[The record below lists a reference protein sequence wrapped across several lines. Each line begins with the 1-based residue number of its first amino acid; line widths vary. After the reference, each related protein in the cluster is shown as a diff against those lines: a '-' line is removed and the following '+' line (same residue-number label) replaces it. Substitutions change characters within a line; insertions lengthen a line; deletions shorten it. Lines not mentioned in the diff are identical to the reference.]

1 MRMITVA
8 KATELGVKTYLDE
21 YEDAITVL
29 WKHNRQ
35 ITPEIELSSFLI
47 AQAIQESRFDAKAVS
62 PAGAVGIAQ
71 FMSPTAKQLADELKN
86 KLALF
91 KDGFDRENPIQSIWA
106 QVYYMN
112 KLFKVWDLG
121 RVDEERLKLALAS
134 YNAGIRNILKAQ
146 KKSGNKK
153 FWDQIKLSLSSV
165 TGKNSK
171 ETITYVDNI
180 FKYAVDVQELTASKK
195 KMYKFPAGKL

>member
-1 MRMITVA
+1 MKMISVP
-8 KATELGVKTYLDE
+8 KAIELGVKTYSNE

-29 WKHNRQ
+29 WKHNTQ
-35 ITPEIELSSFLI
+35 ITPEINILSFFI
-47 AQAIQESRFDAKAVS
+47 AQAVQESRFDSKAVS

-71 FMSPTAKQLADELKN
+71 FMKPTAEQMAKELKP

-91 KDGFDRENPIQSIWA
+91 KNGFDRENPVQSIWA

-112 KLFKVWDLG
+112 KLIKVWDLG
-121 RVDEERLKLALAS
+121 RADNERLKLAFAS

-153 FWDQIKLSLSSV
+153 FWNEIKLSLSSV
-165 TGKNSK
+165 TGKNSR

-180 FKYAVDVQELTASKK
+180 FKYAADIEKFSRGELKA
-195 KMYKFPAGKL
+195 

>member
-1 MRMITVA
+1 MITPREA
-8 KATELGVKTYLDE
+8 IALGKTKYLNE
-21 YEDAITVL
+21 YEDAIAVL
-29 WKHNRQ
+29 WKHNTQ
-35 ITPEIELSSFLI
+35 ITPELNISSFFI
-47 AQAIQESRFDAKAVS
+47 AQAVQESRFDTKAVS

-71 FMSPTAKQLADELKN
+71 FMKPTAEQMAKELKP

-91 KDGFDRENPIQSIWA
+91 KNGFDRENPVQSIWA

-121 RVDEERLKLALAS
+121 RADNERLKLAFAS

-153 FWDQIKLSLSSV
+153 FWNEIKLSLSSV
-165 TGKNSK
+165 TGKNSI

-180 FKYAVDVQELTASKK
+180 FKYAADVE
-195 KMYKFPAGKL
+195 KFSRGEKS

>member
-1 MRMITVA
+1 MKLISPKEA
-8 KATELGVKTYLDE
+8 IKIGKTKYLHE

-29 WKHNRQ
+29 WKYNKQ
-35 ITPEIELSSFLI
+35 ITPDINISSFLI
-47 AQAIQESRFDAKAVS
+47 AQAVQESRFDDKAVS

-71 FMSPTAKQLADELKN
+71 FMKPTAAQVADELKT
-86 KLALF
+86 KLAMF

-121 RVDEERLKLALAS
+121 RADSERLKLALAS
-134 YNAGIRNILKAQ
+134 YNAGTGNILKAQ
-146 KKSGNKK
+146 KLSGDEK
-153 FWDQIKLSLSSV
+153 FWDDIKEHLHLV
-165 TGKNSK
+165 TGKNSE

-180 FKYAVDVQELTASKK
+180 FKYVVDVE
-195 KMYKFPAGKL
+195 KFKV

>member
-1 MRMITVA
+1 MISPKEA
-8 KATELGVKTYLDE
+8 IKLGKTKYQNE

-29 WKHNRQ
+29 WKHNKQ
-35 ITPEIELSSFLI
+35 ITEKIDISSFLI
-47 AQAIQESRFDAKAVS
+47 AQAVQESRFNPTAVS

-71 FMSPTAKQLADELKN
+71 FMEPTAEQMAKELKP

-91 KDGFDRENPIQSIWA
+91 KNGFDRENPIQSIWA

-121 RVDEERLKLALAS
+121 RTDEERLKLAFAS
-134 YNAGIRNILKAQ
+134 YNAGFRNILKAQ
-146 KKSGNKK
+146 EKSGNKK
-153 FWDQIKLSLSSV
+153 FWHEIKISLHLV
-165 TGKNSK
+165 TGDNSK

-180 FKYAVDVQELTASKK
+180 MKYAVDVE
-195 KMYKFPAGKL
+195 KFEMKIN

>member
-1 MRMITVA
+1 MIKMISPKEA
-8 KATELGVKTYLDE
+8 IRIGKTKYLNE

-29 WKHNRQ
+29 WQHNKQ
-35 ITPEIELSSFLI
+35 ITEKIDISSFLI
-47 AQAIQESRFDAKAVS
+47 AQAVQESRFNPTAVS

-71 FMSPTAKQLADELKN
+71 FMEPTAEQMAKELKP

-91 KDGFDRENPIQSIWA
+91 KNGFDRENPTQSIWA

-121 RVDEERLKLALAS
+121 RTEEERLKLAFAS
-134 YNAGIRNILKAQ
+134 YNAGIKNILKAQ
-146 KKSGNKK
+146 KKSADKK
-153 FWDQIKLSLSSV
+153 FWNEIKLSLSSV

-180 FKYAVDVQELTASKK
+180 MKYAVDVE
-195 KMYKFPAGKL
+195 KFEMKIN

>member
-1 MRMITVA
+1 MISPKEA
-8 KATELGVKTYLDE
+8 IKIGKTKYQNE

-29 WKHNRQ
+29 WEHNKQ
-35 ITPEIELSSFLI
+35 ITEKIDISSFLI
-47 AQAIQESRFDAKAVS
+47 AQTVQESRFNPTAVS

-71 FMSPTAKQLADELKN
+71 FMKPTAEQMAKELKP

-91 KDGFDRENPIQSIWA
+91 KNGFDRENPEQSIWA

-121 RVDEERLKLALAS
+121 RSDEERLKLAFAS

-146 KKSGNKK
+146 KKSGDKK
-153 FWDQIKLSLSSV
+153 FWNEIKLSLSSV
-165 TGKNSK
+165 TGKNSR

-180 FKYAVDVQELTASKK
+180 FKYAVDVE
-195 KMYKFPAGKL
+195 KFEMKIN

>member
-1 MRMITVA
+1 MISLKEA
-8 KATELGVKTYLDE
+8 IRIGKTKYLNE

-29 WKHNRQ
+29 WKHNKQ
-35 ITPEIELSSFLI
+35 ITEKIDISSFLI
-47 AQAIQESRFDAKAVS
+47 AQAVQESRFDAKAVS

-71 FMSPTAKQLADELKN
+71 FMEPTAEQMAKELKP

-91 KDGFDRENPIQSIWA
+91 KNGFDRENPIQSIWA

-121 RVDEERLKLALAS
+121 RTDEERLKLAFAS

-146 KKSGNKK
+146 KKSGDKK
-153 FWDQIKLSLSSV
+153 FWHEIKISLHLV
-165 TGKNSK
+165 TGDNSK

-180 FKYAVDVQELTASKK
+180 MKYAVDVE
-195 KMYKFPAGKL
+195 KFEMKIN

>member
-1 MRMITVA
+1 MKLISPKEA
-8 KATELGVKTYLDE
+8 IKIGKTKYLHE

-29 WKHNRQ
+29 WKYNKQ
-35 ITPEIELSSFLI
+35 ITPDINISSFLI
-47 AQAIQESRFDAKAVS
+47 AQAVQESRFDDKAVS

-71 FMSPTAKQLADELKN
+71 FMKPTAAQVADELKT
-86 KLALF
+86 KLAMF

-121 RVDEERLKLALAS
+121 RADSERLKLALAS
-134 YNAGIRNILKAQ
+134 YNAGTGNILKAQ
-146 KKSGNKK
+146 KLSGDEK
-153 FWDQIKLSLSSV
+153 FWDDIKEHLHLV
-165 TGKNSK
+165 TGKNSE

-180 FKYAVDVQELTASKK
+180 FKYVVDVE
-195 KMYKFPAGKL
+195 KFKVG

>member
-1 MRMITVA
+1 MKMISVP
-8 KATELGVKTYLDE
+8 KAIELGVKTYSNE

-29 WKHNRQ
+29 WKHNTQ
-35 ITPEIELSSFLI
+35 ITPEINILSFFI
-47 AQAIQESRFDAKAVS
+47 AQAVQESRFDTKAVS

-71 FMSPTAKQLADELKN
+71 FMKPTAEQMAKELKP

-91 KDGFDRENPIQSIWA
+91 KNGFDRENPVQSIWA

-121 RVDEERLKLALAS
+121 RADEERLKLAFAS

-146 KKSGNKK
+146 KKSGDKK
-153 FWDQIKLSLSSV
+153 FWNEIKLSLSSV
-165 TGKNSK
+165 TGKNSR

-180 FKYAVDVQELTASKK
+180 FKYAADVE
-195 KMYKFPAGKL
+195 KFSREEIS

>member
-1 MRMITVA
+1 MKLISPKDA
-8 KATELGVKTYLDE
+8 IALGKKKYLHE

-29 WKHNRQ
+29 WKHNKQ
-35 ITPEIELSSFLI
+35 ITPELKISDFLI
-47 AQAIQESRFDAKAVS
+47 AQAVQESRFNPTAVS

-71 FMSPTAKQLADELKN
+71 FMKPTAAQIADELKP

-121 RVDEERLKLALAS
+121 RADSERLKLAFS
-134 YNAGIRNILKAQ
+134 TYNAGTRNILKAQ
-146 KKSGNKK
+146 KASGNKM
-153 FWDQIKLSLSSV
+153 FWDEIKVSLSLI
-165 TGKNSK
+165 TGDNAK

-180 FKYAVDVQELTASKK
+180 FKYVFDVA
-195 KMYKFPAGKL
+195 

>member
-1 MRMITVA
+1 MISLKEA
-8 KATELGVKTYLDE
+8 IKIGKTKYQNE

-29 WKHNRQ
+29 WKHNKQ
-35 ITPEIELSSFLI
+35 ITPELSITSFLI
-47 AQAIQESRFDAKAVS
+47 AQAVQESRFDAKAVS

-71 FMSPTAKQLADELKN
+71 FMKPTAEQMAKELKP

-91 KDGFDRENPIQSIWA
+91 KNGFNRENPIQSIWA

-121 RVDEERLKLALAS
+121 RVDEERLKLAFAS

-146 KKSGNKK
+146 KNSGDKK
-153 FWDQIKLSLSSV
+153 FWNEIKLSLSSV
-165 TGKNSK
+165 TGDNSK

-180 FKYAVDVQELTASKK
+180 MKYAVDAE
-195 KMYKFPAGKL
+195 KFGAL

>member
-1 MRMITVA
+1 MKLISPKDA
-8 KATELGVKTYLDE
+8 IALGKKKYLHE

-29 WKHNRQ
+29 WKHNKQ
-35 ITPEIELSSFLI
+35 ITPELNISSFLI
-47 AQAIQESRFDAKAVS
+47 AQAVQESRFNPTAVS

-71 FMSPTAKQLADELKN
+71 FMKPTAAQVADELKP

-121 RVDEERLKLALAS
+121 RADSERLKLALAS
-134 YNAGIRNILKAQ
+134 YNAGTRNILKAQ
-146 KKSGNKK
+146 KQSGDKK
-153 FWDQIKLSLSSV
+153 FWNEIKEHLHLV
-165 TGKNSK
+165 TGKNSE

-180 FKYAVDVQELTASKK
+180 FKYAVDVA
-195 KMYKFPAGKL
+195 

>member
-1 MRMITVA
+1 MKMTTVS
-8 KATELGVKTYLDE
+8 KAIELGVKTYLNE

-29 WKHNRQ
+29 WKHNKQ
-35 ITPEIELSSFLI
+35 ITPELNISSFFI
-47 AQAIQESRFDAKAVS
+47 AQAVQESRFYAKAVS

-71 FMSPTAKQLADELKN
+71 FMLPTAKQVGEELKT

-91 KDGFDRENPIQSIWA
+91 KNGFDRENSIQSIWA

-121 RVDEERLKLALAS
+121 RADSERLKLAFAS

-146 KKSGNKK
+146 KRSGNKK
-153 FWDQIKLSLSSV
+153 FWDEIKLSLSSV
-165 TGKNSK
+165 TRENSK

-180 FKYAVDVQELTASKK
+180 FKYAVDVQNYRFL
-195 KMYKFPAGKL
+195 

>member
-1 MRMITVA
+1 MISPKEA
-8 KATELGVKTYLDE
+8 IRIGKTKYLNE

-29 WKHNRQ
+29 WKHNKQ
-35 ITPEIELSSFLI
+35 ITEKIDISSFLI
-47 AQAIQESRFDAKAVS
+47 AQAVQESRFNPTAVS

-71 FMSPTAKQLADELKN
+71 FMEPTAEQMAKELKP

-91 KDGFDRENPIQSIWA
+91 KNGFDRENPTQSIWA

-121 RVDEERLKLALAS
+121 RTDEERLKLAFAS
-134 YNAGIRNILKAQ
+134 YNAGFRNILKAQ

-153 FWDQIKLSLSSV
+153 FWHEIKISLHLV
-165 TGKNSK
+165 TGDNSK

-180 FKYAVDVQELTASKK
+180 MKYAVDVE
-195 KMYKFPAGKL
+195 KFEMKIN

>member
-1 MRMITVA
+1 MKMISPKEA
-8 KATELGVKTYLDE
+8 IKIGKTKYLNE

-29 WKHNRQ
+29 WKHNKQ
-35 ITPEIELSSFLI
+35 ITEKIDISSFLI
-47 AQAIQESRFDAKAVS
+47 AQAVQESRFNPTAVS

-71 FMSPTAKQLADELKN
+71 FMEPTAEQMAKELKP

-91 KDGFDRENPIQSIWA
+91 KNGFDRENPTQSIWA

-121 RVDEERLKLALAS
+121 RTDEERLKLAFAS
-134 YNAGIRNILKAQ
+134 YNAGFRNILKAQ

-153 FWDQIKLSLSSV
+153 FWHEIKISLHLV
-165 TGKNSK
+165 TGDNSK

-180 FKYAVDVQELTASKK
+180 MKYAVDVE
-195 KMYKFPAGKL
+195 KFEMKIN